1 MQIHLQRQ
9 LSVAIE
15 NAPGRLAAV
24 SALLADRGINI
35 EALSVINNVE
45 QGMLRMLVSDA
56 GSARGILEG
65 AGFSVIEADVLN
77 VELTDRLGKL
87 ARLTAALAAANIN
100 IEYAYATV
108 DHAGAR
114 TRLVLKTTHP
124 RKALH
129 LLEALREDS

>member
-56 GSARGILEG
+56 ESARGILEG

-114 TRLVLKTTHP
+114 TRLVLKTTHA

-129 LLEALREDS
+129 LLEAVREDS

>member
-1 MQIHLQRQ
+1 MQIHMQRQ

-35 EALSVINNVE
+35 EALCVINNVE
-45 QGMLRMLVSDA
+45 QGMLRMMVNDSPA
-56 GSARGILEG
+56 ARQILEA
-65 AGFSVIEADVLN
+65 AGFPVIEADVLN

-87 ARLTAALAAANIN
+87 ARVTAALAAANIN

-114 TRLVLKTTHP
+114 TRMILKTTHP

-129 LLEALREDS
+129 LLEALQES

>member
-1 MQIHLQRQ
+1 
-9 LSVAIE
+9 V
-15 NAPGRLAAV
+15 
-24 SALLADRGINI
+24 GINI
-35 EALSVINNVE
+35 EALCVINNVE

-56 GSARGILEG
+56 AAARGILES
-65 AGFSVIEADVLN
+65 AGFPVIEADVLN

-87 ARLTAALAAANIN
+87 ARVAAALAAANIN

-114 TRLVLKTTHP
+114 TRLVLKTTHS

-129 LLEALREDS
+129 LLEALQEES